1 MPLKLALVGCGNI
14 AGPYSKDIK
23 KHPELELVGFYD
35 LDHARAQAFAAEYG
49 GRAYP
54 SLEVLLADPEV
65 ETVVNLTIFDAHYE
79 VVRAGLEAG
88 KHVYS
93 EKPLALKY
101 REARELVELAKA
113 KNLRLACAP
122 ITFLGEAQQT
132 AMKLVR
138 EGKLGTVRAVYA
150 EVNHGRIESWHPN
163 PVPFYAVGPMLDVGV
178 YPLALLTALFG
189 PARRLTAFAT
199 TLYPHRVTME
209 GVPFTIPAP
218 DFYVVNLEF
227 DPGPLVRLTANFYV
241 SGQTLQGE
249 GIEFHGD
256 RGSLRL
262 HSWFGAN
269 SPLEYADFNQPYQP
283 IPSLRPTEVGI
294 DWARGLVDYAQ
305 ALQTGRPSRV
315 TGEHAAHVVEIL
327 EATNQSARTHQPV
340 ELTSSFTPPAL
351 MDWAE
356 EIEA

>member
-35 LDHARAQAFAAEYG
+35 LDHARAQAFAAVYG